1 MRTMAR
7 IASFVFSAV
16 LVACVDAA
24 GAEPAA
30 AAPAAAAASSQ
41 PATQPDPQRVDAL
54 VAQLGDEDAKLRA
67 RASDELA
74 AMAEG
79 VEGQLKAVQ
88 GRVTDPQI
96 RSALDTLLFNIQH
109 ARENGPSLVT
119 MKRAAAP
126 LGDVLDV
133 LAKQG
138 GIEFGADFPHGER
151 PPIDVD
157 FQRAPLW
164 QALLDVCG
172 KSGLAFRSIEGN
184 RVLLDSVAQ
193 GTVATPAAASGPFL
207 VTVARVELNISK
219 AVNFG
224 GLKPMNIR
232 TNAAAAPPCRLY
244 LFAWSEPRLRTVRWS
259 VDGVDAIAECVTD
272 TGERLRAIAGMRVAG
287 ASGRVNSRSET
298 QLILTAPEKPAT
310 KIARMKLIARF
321 IIQGGVEQLELDNP
335 LAVKNHAADVAGMSV
350 LIRSVNKMTDDQYS
364 YEVVIRRGSRNPA
377 EWPVLS
383 GMLMQYPCKLLD
395 AEGNTLS
402 PRGGS
407 SSSAPNEVT
416 QTMTVSRAGFGAG
429 PKAGEPVK
437 LVWELPS
444 DLEQRV
450 VPLEFRD
457 IPLP

>member
-1 MRTMAR
+1 ML
-7 IASFVFSAV
+7 AS
-16 LVACVDAA
+16 LLACAADAA
-24 GAEPAA
+24 T
-30 AAPAAAAASSQ
+30 STQ
-41 PATQPDPQRVDAL
+41 PVTTQPDQQRVDVL
-54 VAQLGDEDAKLRA
+54 VAQLGDEDAKVRA

-74 AMAEG
+74 ALAEG
-79 VEGQLKAVQ
+79 VEGQLKAAQ
-88 GRVTDPQI
+88 ARVKDAQI

-109 ARENGPSLVT
+109 ARENGPTLVT
-119 MKRAAAP
+119 MKRDAAP
-126 LGDVLDV
+126 LADVLDV

-138 GIEFGADFPHGER
+138 GIEFGADFPTADPAR

-157 FQRAPLW
+157 FQRVPLW

-172 KSGLAFRSIEGN
+172 RSGLAFRSIEGN
-184 RVLLDSVAQ
+184 RVLLDSVAK
-193 GTVATPAAASGPFL
+193 GAVATPAAAAGPFL

-224 GLKPMNIR
+224 GLKPLNVR

-259 VDGVDAIAECVTD
+259 VDGVDAVAECVTD
-272 TGERLRAIAGMRVAG
+272 TGESLRAIAGMRVAG

-298 QLILTAPEKPAT
+298 QLILTAPEKPST
-310 KIARMKLIARF
+310 KIARLKLNARF
-321 IIQGGVEQLELDNP
+321 IVQGALEHLELDNP
-335 LAVKNHAADVAGMSV
+335 LAITNHAADVAGMSV
-350 LIRSVNKMTDDQYS
+350 LIKSVNKVTDDQYS
-364 YEVVIRRGSRNPA
+364 YEVLIRRGTRNPA
-377 EWPVLS
+377 EWPLLS
-383 GMLMQYPCKLLD
+383 GLLMQYPCKLLD
-395 AEGNTLS
+395 AEGNALS

-416 QTMTVSRAGFGAG
+416 QTMTVSRAGLAAG
-429 PKAGEPVK
+429 PKVGEPVK